1 MPVKLIVLANDTTGA
16 LMASAYAD
24 PATIIGA
31 VFGTGCNAA
40 YIEDCSAI
48 TKSQNLDQDAQMA
61 INCEYGAFDNSK
73 KVLPRT
79 KFDETIDRESPRPG
93 EQAFEKM
100 SAGYYLGEVFRLV
113 LVELHE
119 RGIMFKNEDVS
130 RLNESY
136 ILDTGVLSAVENDSS
151 PKLSDTRKIFK
162 EKLSMDPTEA
172 ELQFSQRLAEI
183 IAIRGARL
191 SACGIAAICK
201 KKGITKGHVAAD
213 GSVVNKHPH
222 FRTRWAKAL
231 GEILDWSES
240 QRGSLND
247 DSADPIQLTP
257 AEDGSGVGVAVI
269 AAMTLDKQRKA

>member
-1 MPVKLIVLANDTTGA
+1 
-16 LMASAYAD
+16 MASAYAD